1 MGWWTCGA
9 DLLSDPAIQL
19 LLPTLTHAQAL
30 TRVASQVMSAPSQSA
45 LPSHRTP
52 EIAECTIQGNSLPA
66 RLATEIT
73 FPFRVNISHNLGFPN
88 FNRQTI
94 GACVRPA
101 QA

>member
-52 EIAECTIQGNSLPA
+52 EIAECTIQGNSLT
-66 RLATEIT
+66 ATEST
-73 FPFRVNISHNLGFPN
+73 FPFGVKISHNLGFPN